1 MNCRTRKRKEE
12 ICSQYYIQPVNYIQL
27 LEGQTKEGCCG
38 PLDDKYYIFSYRPR
52 GDYNIKPKYFFVGTH
67 CANEFLDIINHKA
80 LTLFNPLA
88 IDSNGSSSSTGLS
101 KGSDNFGKLN
111 PFNQELLSAIN
122 MLCITW
128 DIIPESGLVDII
140 TYTKKFSDTPNTNGL
155 EWFNNMVSKD
165 GLNRSLRQMIDTL
178 RQKNKLKDLKYDRLN
193 QYLNDHKMENH
204 IG

>member
-27 LEGQTKEGCCG
+27 LEGQSKQGCCG
-38 PLDDKYYIFSYRPR
+38 SLDDKYYIFSYQPR
-52 GDYNIKPKYFFVGTH
+52 GAYNTKPKYFFVGTH
-67 CANEFLDIINHKA
+67 CANEFLDIIHHKP

-88 IDSNGSSSSTGLS
+88 VDSNGSSLSTSSS
-101 KGSDNFGKLN
+101 KGTDNLGRLH

-128 DIIPESGLVDII
+128 DIIPKSGLVDII
-140 TYTKKFSDTPNTNGL
+140 SYTKKFSDKPNTNGL

-165 GLNRSLRQMIDTL
+165 GSSRTLRQMIDIL
-178 RQKNKLKDLKYDRLN
+178 RQKNKLKDMKYNLLN
-193 QYLNDHKMENH
+193 QYLADNNIENH